1 MTIIDQL
8 RQKPWA
14 TIFVIYL
21 RYLIGG
27 AFVFSSIVKIQGLR
41 FTSADGASAPLDSAW
56 HFFEILYRSG
66 LYWNFLGWSQLLA
79 GLLLMTQRFAAIG
92 ALVFFPIILNI
103 FVITVSYSFKGT
115 PVITGLMLLA
125 NIFLLLW
132 DYQKFMPLIG
142 MGGTETHTGF
152 ETISA
157 KPLWGYLGLSLF
169 LTTVIGITLLGRNP
183 LIWFAVCILLG
194 FGGLIVHFTKS
205 K

>member
-1 MTIIDQL
+1 MTTIVHL
-8 RQKPWA
+8 RQKTWA

-56 HFFEILYRSG
+56 HFFETLYRSG

-79 GLLLMTQRFAAIG
+79 GLLLMTQKFAALG
-92 ALVFFPIILNI
+92 ALVFFPISLNI
-103 FVITVSYSFKGT
+103 FVITVSYSFSGT

-142 MGGTETHTGF
+142 GAGAENHSGF
-152 ETISA
+152 ENISA
-157 KPLWGYLGLSLF
+157 KPLWVYLGLLLF
-169 LTTVIGITLLGRNP
+169 LVTIISTTIFGRNP
-183 LIWFAVCILLG
+183 LIWFAGCVLLG
-194 FGGLIVHFTKS
+194 LGGLIMYFTKS

>member
-1 MTIIDQL
+1 MTIIDHL

-41 FTSADGASAPLDSAW
+41 FTSAEGASAPLDSAW
-56 HFFEILYRSG
+56 HFFETLYRSG

-79 GLLLMTQRFAAIG
+79 GLLLMTQRFAALG
-92 ALVFFPIILNI
+92 ALVFFPISLNI
-103 FVITVSYSFKGT
+103 FVITVSYSFSGT

-142 MGGTETHTGF
+142 VDGAENHSGF
-152 ETISA
+152 DTISA
-157 KPLWGYLGLSLF
+157 KSLWVYLGLLLF
-169 LTTVIGITLLGRNP
+169 LVTIISTTIFGRNP
-183 LIWFAVCILLG
+183 LVWFAGCVLLG
-194 FGGLIVHFTKS
+194 FGGLIMYFTKS